1 MVGQALLQSR
11 ATLRYCKVEQELFQS
26 LTGNLLQN
34 EVVASAKWCRYYK
47 VG

>member
-11 ATLRYCKVEQELFQS
+11 ATLHYCKEEQELFQS
-26 LTGNLLQN
+26 LTGNLPQN
-34 EVVASAKWCRYYK
+34 EVVSSAKWCMYYK